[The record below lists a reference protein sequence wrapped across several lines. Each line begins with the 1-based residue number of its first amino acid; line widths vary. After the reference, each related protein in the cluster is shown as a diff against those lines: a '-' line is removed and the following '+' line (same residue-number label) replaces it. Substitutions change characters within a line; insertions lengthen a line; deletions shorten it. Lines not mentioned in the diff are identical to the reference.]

1 MTVLAGHRRT
11 HLAVWLLAGLTAFLL
26 IATLVL
32 VGLNAG
38 HLSAG
43 RIFFSSVAAGAVLT
57 YAGIGSLI
65 ARRRPGNAI
74 GWLLCLVGLLVAG
87 SLFTEQY
94 SLMGLATRPG
104 SLPEVKHIGA
114 VSSGLAKLA
123 IILLIVLVLVFPDG
137 KLVSRRWRPV
147 LWGTFLA
154 VAGGVA
160 QQLQGGTITGGLT
173 NALQGAGVSYSE
185 PMGVFPRHGWF
196 SDALAVIA
204 AMSIASVVLTIASV
218 FVRRRRGSAEVRQQL
233 AWLAYIGALTVV
245 WFVALPLV
253 GLVLGT
259 GDSWLGTL
267 VWCLMIL
274 TPVVGIPIACAVSVL
289 KYRLYDLDVV
299 VRKTVVAGLLALTFT
314 AIYAVVVVGIGAA
327 TGRSGH
333 NQLTFVAAA
342 IAAVVLQPA
351 KVRAGLIADRLVYG
365 KRATPYEVLSDFASQ
380 IAGTYS
386 TEDVLPSMARMVA
399 EATGAE
405 RAEVW
410 LLTRDAEQLEAVW
423 PVAPAE
429 QNGAASAH
437 VPDGSIAAEH
447 VSRSR
452 SFPVEHRGELLGAVR
467 VTSSPREPLTPTGER
482 LVRDVAAQ
490 AGLVLRNVRLIE
502 DLRASRQRIVA
513 AADEARRGLERN
525 LHDGAQQQ
533 LVAVRISIGLAR
545 QLAIDTSGEL
555 DGLLADTERMAE
567 QALADLRDLAH
578 GIYPPLL
585 ADLGL
590 RAAVEAQGRKA
601 AVPVTVQASKLGRYG
616 QDVEAAVY
624 FSVLEALQNVA
635 KYAQASVAQVS
646 LSDDGQQLEFTVA
659 DDGKGFDQ
667 TTMRIGSGVQGISD
681 RLAALGGTMEIASS
695 PGAGTRLTG
704 RVPAIGRL
712 PAPGARRAC
721 GHQPLCP
728 GHEVEMD
735 AVPPGLHVGRAD
747 EFQIRTPGWTKRLVC
762 S

>member
-1 MTVLAGHRRT
+1 VLA
-11 HLAVWLLAGLTAFLL
+11 
-26 IATLVL
+26 
-32 VGLNAG
+32 
-38 HLSAG
+38 
-43 RIFFSSVAAGAVLT
+43 

-65 ARRRPGNAI
+65 ARRLPGNSI
-74 GWLLCLVGLLVAG
+74 GWLLCLVGLLVGG

-94 SLMGLATRPG
+94 ALMGLATHPG
-104 SLPEVKHIGA
+104 SMPEVKHIGA
-114 VSSGLAKLA
+114 LSGGLAVLA
-123 IILLIVLVLVFPDG
+123 VILLIILVLVFPDG
-137 KLVSRRWRPV
+137 RLLSRRWRPV
-147 LWGTFLA
+147 LWGTYVAL
-154 VAGGVA
+154 AGGAA
-160 QQLQGGTITGGLT
+160 QQLQGGTTISGGLT

-185 PMGVFPRHGWF
+185 PLGVFPRHGWF
-196 SDALAVIA
+196 SDVLAVIA
-204 AMSIASVVLTIASV
+204 VVSIASVVLTIASV

-233 AWLAYIGALTVV
+233 AWLAYIGAVTVV
-245 WFVALPLV
+245 WFVALAVV
-253 GLVLGT
+253 GLVLGS

-267 VWCLMIL
+267 TWGLMIL
-274 TPVVGIPIACAVSVL
+274 TPVVGIPVACAVSVL

-299 VRKTVVAGLLALTFT
+299 VRKTVVAGLLAVSFT
-314 AIYAVVVVGIGAA
+314 AIYAAVVVGIGAA
-327 TGRSGH
+327 TGRSGDK
-333 NQLTFVAAA
+333 QLTFAAAA

-380 IAGTYS
+380 IARTYS

-410 LLTRDAEQLEAVW
+410 LQSGDADQLEAVW
-423 PVAPAE
+423 PVAPTD
-429 QNGAASAH
+429 QNGDASAY
-437 VPDGSIAAEH
+437 VSQESGVAEH

-452 SFPVEHRGELLGAVR
+452 SFPVEHRGELLGEVR
-467 VTSSPREPLTPTGER
+467 VTSSPREPLTPAGER

-490 AGLVLRNVRLIE
+490 AGLVLRNVGLIE

-533 LVAVRISIGLAR
+533 LVAVRISLGLAR
-545 QLAIDTSGEL
+545 QLAASSPGEV
-555 DGLLADTERMAE
+555 DSLLADTERHAE
-567 QALADLRDLAH
+567 QALIELRDLAH

-601 AVPVTVQASKLGRYG
+601 AVPVTVEAARVGRYR

-635 KYAQASVAQVS
+635 KYAQASAARVA
-646 LSDDGQQLEFTVA
+646 LCDDGQLLEFTVT

-667 TTMRIGSGVQGISD
+667 TTTKMGSGVQGISD
-681 RLAALGGTMEIASS
+681 RLAALAGTVEIASS

-704 RVPAIGRL
+704 RVPAIGR
-712 PAPGARRAC
+712 
-721 GHQPLCP
+721 
-728 GHEVEMD
+728 
-735 AVPPGLHVGRAD
+735 
-747 EFQIRTPGWTKRLVC
+747 
-762 S
+762 